1 MSKTP
6 KTKSWDEIKPK
17 IEESL
22 TAEGFDDAFIGV
34 IRRCGKPAMFVYN
47 YQKCI
52 EILMAG
58 GIATEEEAI
67 EHMEFNVLGSWVGE
81 GTPGFMVSC
90 SMQETLDALE
100 D

>member
-1 MSKTP
+1 MDATP
-6 KTKSWDEIKPK
+6 KKKSWDEIKPK

-67 EHMEFNVLGSWVGE
+67 EHMEFNVVGSWVGE
-81 GTPGFMVSC
+81 GTPGLLVSFT
-90 SMQETLDALE
+90 MEETLDAL
-100 D
+100 

>member
-1 MSKTP
+1 M
-6 KTKSWDEIKPK
+6 
-17 IEESL
+17 
-22 TAEGFDDAFIGV
+22 AE
-34 IRRCGKPAMFVYN
+34 
-47 YQKCI
+47 
-52 EILMAG
+52 

>member
-1 MSKTP
+1 MTQYFESSIIIDFFTN
-6 KTKSWDEIKPK
+6 K
-17 IEESL
+17 IDF
-22 TAEGFDDAFIGV
+22 AQDA
-34 IRRCGKPAMFVYN
+34 PAMFVYN

-67 EHMEFNVLGSWVGE
+67 EHMEFNVVGSWVGE

-90 SMQETLDALE
+90 TMQETLDALE